1 MGESI
6 HSLGNLTAVNS
17 LPYSIQENLE
27 DRVSAGNCTSPP
39 IITDLG
45 VKIANWQMLTGNEVR
60 RVMEQGG
67 VLKRDVRY
75 SLTCRDVER
84 VSNVKSFIR

>member
-1 MGESI
+1 MGKRLS
-6 HSLGNLTAVNS
+6 SRQFTAVSS
-17 LPYSIQENLE
+17 LRGRIQEISE
-27 DRVSAGNCTSPP
+27 DRVSAESSTSPP

-45 VKIANWQMLTGNEVR
+45 VKVANWQMLTGEEVR

-67 VLKRDVRY
+67 ILKRGVRY

-84 VSNVKSFIR
+84 VSNVKSLIR